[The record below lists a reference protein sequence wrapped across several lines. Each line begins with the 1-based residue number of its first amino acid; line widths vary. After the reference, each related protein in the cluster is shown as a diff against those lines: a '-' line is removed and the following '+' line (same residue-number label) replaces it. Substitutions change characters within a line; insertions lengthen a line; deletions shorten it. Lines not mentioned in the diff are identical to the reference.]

1 MFSLKGRGITLL
13 LVSVV
18 FMLAVNRVTAAGLSD
33 TATIHHVYLDDE
45 FVGSVTDEGKIEQI
59 VADKVEEA
67 QEDYPDYTFDK
78 ESQVT
83 FVPEEVFEE
92 EVKEDQAVKE
102 ISDRLDIKAKAYEID
117 IDHQTV
123 AYVPSKDDAEEVLK
137 KLTLLYV
144 DEAEYEA
151 YESAKNEDGN
161 SSESLKEPGSKILD
175 IEFSRP
181 VTFKETMAD
190 PDEIM
195 TVDKTMA
202 VLKEGKK
209 EKVIYEAKEDDDLE
223 SIAASHDMDAGQL
236 LELNQSQ
243 NEGKDLK
250 EGDRLVV
257 TELMPYVNVMVER
270 EVYDE
275 ERIPFEKK
283 VQEDDELPKGEVI
296 IEQAGND
303 GIEAFT
309 YNVSE
314 TNGKKVSETIVEK
327 EITEKAKTEI
337 IKKGTKVIPSQGSGT
352 YAWPADGGYISS
364 KQGQRWGKLHKGID
378 IARPSTRTITAADH
392 GIIESAG
399 NSGGY
404 GNKITINHNNGY
416 KTVYAHLDSIGVKA
430 GQKIEKGAK
439 IGMMG
444 STGNSTGV
452 HLHFEVYKN
461 GSLVN
466 PLNYI
471 SQ

>member
-1 MFSLKGRGITLL
+1 MFSLKGKGITLL
-13 LVSVV
+13 LVSIVLL
-18 FMLAVNRVTAAGLSD
+18 LAGNRVTAAGLSD
-33 TATIHHVYLDDE
+33 TTTIHHVYLDDE
-45 FVGSVTDEGKIEQI
+45 FVGSVTDEDKVEKIM
-59 VADKVEEA
+59 ADKVEEA
-67 QEDYPDYTFDK
+67 QQDYPDYTFDK
-78 ESQVT
+78 ESQLT
-83 FVPEEVFEE
+83 FVPEDVFKD
-92 EVKEDQAVKE
+92 EVKEDQAVE
-102 ISDRLDIKAKAYEID
+102 GISDRLEVKAKAYEID
-117 IDHQTV
+117 IDHQAV
-123 AYVPSKDDAEEVLK
+123 AYLASKDDAEEVLK

-144 DEAEYEA
+144 DEAEYED
-151 YESAKNEDGN
+151 YESAKNGGDKAGEP
-161 SSESLKEPGSKILD
+161 LKEPGSRILD
-175 IEFSRP
+175 IEFSLP
-181 VTFKETMAD
+181 VTIKESMVD
-190 PDEIM
+190 PEEIK
-195 TVDKTMA
+195 TADKTIAM
-202 VLKEGKK
+202 LEKGKEK
-209 EKVIYEAKEDDDLE
+209 KVIYETEKDDDLE
-223 SIAASHDMDAGQL
+223 SIARSHDMDADRL
-236 LELNQSQ
+236 LELNPSQ
-243 NEGKDLK
+243 HEGEDLK
-250 EGDRLVV
+250 EGERLFV

-270 EVYDE
+270 EVYKE

-296 IEQAGND
+296 TEQAGND

-314 TNGKKVSETIVEK
+314 TNGKKISDAIVEK
-327 EITEKAKTEI
+327 EITEKAKMEI
-337 IKKGTKVIPSQGSGT
+337 TKKGTKVIPSRGSGT

-416 KTVYAHLDSIGVKA
+416 KTVYAHLDSIGVKV
-430 GQKIEKGAK
+430 GQKIEKGSK

-461 GSLVN
+461 GTLVN
-466 PLNYI
+466 PLSYI

>member
-1 MFSLKGRGITLL
+1 MFSLKGKGMFLL
-13 LVSVV
+13 LVS
-18 FMLAVNRVTAAGLSD
+18 MALLLAGNRVTAAGLPD
-33 TATIHHVYLDDE
+33 TTTIHHVYLDDE
-45 FVGSVTDEGKIEQI
+45 FVGSVLDEGKIEKI
-59 VADKVEEA
+59 VADKVMEA
-67 QEDYPDYTFDK
+67 QEEYPDYTFDE
-78 ESQVT
+78 ESQLT
-83 FVPEEVFEE
+83 FVPEEVFDQK
-92 EVKEDQAVKE
+92 VKEDQSVKE
-102 ISDRLDIKAKAYEID
+102 ISNRLDIKAEAYAID
-117 IDHQTV
+117 IDRQTV
-123 AYVPSKDDAEEVLK
+123 AYVPSKDDAEEVVK

-144 DEAEYEA
+144 EEAEYEA
-151 YESAKNEDGN
+151 YESANNEDGE
-161 SSESLKEPGSKILD
+161 SAASLKEPGSRIMD

-181 VTFKETMAD
+181 VTFKKTLAD

-195 TVDKTMA
+195 TVDKTIA
-202 VLKEGKK
+202 LLEEGKE
-209 EKVIYEAKEDDDLE
+209 EKVIYEAKEDDDLK

-236 LELNQSQ
+236 LELNPGKS
-243 NEGKDLK
+243 EGKELK
-250 EGDRLVV
+250 KGERLVV
-257 TELMPYVNVMVER
+257 TERKPYVNVMVER
-270 EVYDE
+270 EVFEE

-283 VQEDDELPKGEVI
+283 VQEDDGLPKGEVI
-296 IEQAGND
+296 TEQAGKD

-314 TNGKKVSETIVEK
+314 TNGKKISETIVKK

-337 IKKGTKVIPSQGSGT
+337 TKKGTKVIPSKGSGT

-392 GIIESAG
+392 GIVESAE
-399 NSGGY
+399 NAGGY

-416 KTVYAHLDSIGVKA
+416 KTVYAHLDSMEVKA